1 MNTPREVMFEKIYEH
16 WGVSNKA
23 LARAIVLHD
32 SVTSGKSPLELIEVR
47 SSLSR
52 FVVHVNPG
60 ENVYGWIAPYD
71 QSVPRVLALLKHSKQ
86 LNDNASILGAM
97 TGECAAVMRASLAE
111 HGGDGA
117 LFANV
122 ARRIGSG
129 EVASLA
135 DAAETAV
142 ALFVVA
148 GCSGD
153 AREAARY
160 AIDMMRHL
168 AMAAELRTQ
177 APLGDETFTFTARAT
192 RIGLYRLSAGRLSG
206 APYPLS
212 EAPEGTEIGSMS
224 LAQHSINDVGHG
236 ISRRHA
242 RIWRD
247 EAGVWWVEDLGSTN
261 GTMVARSNGQRV
273 VVSHPR
279 AASGVQ
285 PAAGRVPIVPG
296 DRIILAGKTEF
307 SVVELAVK

>member
-1 MNTPREVMFEKIYEH
+1 MNTPREVMFEELYRH

-32 SVTSGKSPLELIEVR
+32 SMTSGKSPLELIEVR

-52 FVVHVNPG
+52 YVVHVEPG
-60 ENVYGWIAPYD
+60 ENVYGWIAPYE
-71 QSVPRVLALLKHSKQ
+71 QSVPRVMALLKRSKGP
-86 LNDNASILGAM
+86 NDSRSILDMM
-97 TGECAAVMRASLAE
+97 TGACAACMRTSLDE
-111 HGGDGA
+111 RGGDGA

-129 EVASLA
+129 EMRNLA
-135 DAAETAV
+135 DASETAV

-148 GCSGD
+148 GCTGD

-160 AIDMMRHL
+160 AINMMRRL
-168 AMAAELRTQ
+168 ALAAELRTQ
-177 APLGDETFTFTARAT
+177 TALGDEALTFTTSAT
-192 RIGLYRLSAGRLSG
+192 RLGLYRLSNGRLSG
-206 APYPLS
+206 APYPLN

-236 ISRRHA
+236 VSRRHA

-247 EAGVWWVEDLGSTN
+247 SVGSWWVEDLGSTN
-261 GTMVARSNGQRV
+261 GTVVVRANGQRA

-279 AASGVQ
+279 AVSNAQ
-285 PAAGRVPIVPG
+285 AAVGRTPISPG

-307 SVVELAVK
+307 TVVELAVK